1 MKAVKQIITYLR
13 GRGVLTREQ
22 LVELAAQGLIDELDD
37 EAEAEMAAAAAA
49 AEPVADEDEYRPS
62 YPARPGEAERRG
74 PVQRK
79 GPVLEAADITRLLAE
94 RFASWADTLD
104 GLVRVARRLGPCA
117 EWAEAAVA
125 VRNAAPDKLYRALR
139 RGLAEQAP
147 SLRSLWAAMSLEH
160 YRAVLDEPGARGP
173 AASAYRAMLAVPV
186 HAQLGK
192 HAWLLKR
199 EEITQVY
206 NLREAQRYLLKGCE
220 AVFRRRPDLIAPAL
234 RADFDAPA
242 YWAFVLL
249 YTARRGTPGQRPL
262 PLDSEHRP
270 PRDVPDDAG
279 WLTAWTQA
287 TVMDP
292 PAVTALLLEQ
302 NALRQRRVDA
312 LGQALRNVPDVCQP
326 WSADDIHTFYYGQQR
341 SEQAIA
347 AHLGTTVDAVAGKLA
362 GVRQALRRNLESDPD
377 LRLAFH
383 AEPAHLRDLFVEDCQ
398 RWHGGCV
405 TIPEL
410 VARRFGP
417 TADLLC
423 PECWD

>member
-22 LVELAAQGLIDELDD
+22 LVELASQGLIDELDD
-37 EAEAEMAAAAAA
+37 EADAEPSAATAA
-49 AEPVADEDEYRPS
+49 AEPMADDEYYPS
-62 YPARPGEAERRG
+62 YPARPCESERRG
-74 PVQRK
+74 PVHRK

-94 RFASWADTLD
+94 CFDSWADELD
-104 GLVRVARRLGPCA
+104 GLVRLARRFEPCA
-117 EWAEAAVA
+117 GWAEAAVV
-125 VRNAAPDKLYRALR
+125 VRNAPPDKLYRALR

-147 SLRSLWAAMSLEH
+147 SLRSLWAAVSLER
-160 YRAVLDEPGARGP
+160 YRAVLNEPGARGP

-192 HAWLLKR
+192 HGWLLKQ
-199 EEITQVY
+199 EEITQVF
-206 NLREAQRYLLKGCE
+206 NLREAQRTLLKGCE
-220 AVFRRRPDLIAPAL
+220 AVFRRRPDLIAPQL
-234 RADFDAPA
+234 RADYDAPA

-249 YTARRGTPGQRPL
+249 YTARRGTSGQRPL
-262 PLDSEHRP
+262 PLPSEHRP
-270 PRDVPDDAG
+270 PRDAPDEAG
-279 WLTAWTQA
+279 WLTAWAQA

-302 NALRQRRVDA
+302 NALRERRGAA
-312 LGQALRNVPDVCQP
+312 LEKVLMNVPEVCEP
-326 WSADDIHTFYYGQQR
+326 WSADTVHTLYYCQQC
-341 SEQAIA
+341 SEQTIA
-347 AHLGTTVDAVAGKLA
+347 NQLGMTVEAVSGKLA
-362 GVRQALRRNLESDPD
+362 SVRQALRRNLENDPE

-383 AEPAHLRDLFVEDCQ
+383 AEPTHLRDLFVEDCQ
-398 RWHGGCV
+398 RWHGGSV

-417 TADLLC
+417 VAELLC